1 MFFGGFFI
9 VVAAFSRYQ
18 SASVEITHTKDIVQ
32 AFVWTKCVSVHTVR
46 IPVHT
51 VHTVR
56 IPVHT
61 VRICG

>member
-1 MFFGGFFI
+1 MFFGVFFI

-51 VHTVR
+51 V
-56 IPVHT
+56 
-61 VRICG
+61 RICG